1 MRSASSSSEPFGLA
15 GACVRVS
22 GMTRGAFLLR
32 GALATAALSGA
43 GAVAPFVSG
52 ALAQSDA
59 SDAQI
64 LDFALRLEALEAGFY
79 DAALREVPD
88 LSGDVRRLIGK
99 LGRHEHEHRRVIAS
113 TILQFGIKNSPPPE
127 LEFGDAFSSEA
138 RMLEV
143 AQELEDTGVAA
154 YNGAIPMLFARRVLG
169 VAGSIVQI
177 EARHAAV
184 IRQLRGEPIAD
195 EAFEAPL
202 KAEQVVQKVSPYL
215 K

>member
-1 MRSASSSSEPFGLA
+1 
-15 GACVRVS
+15 
-22 GMTRGAFLLR
+22 MTRGAFILR

-88 LSGDVRRLIGK
+88 LSGDVRRLVGK

-127 LEFGDAFSSEA
+127 LDFGDAFSSEA

-143 AQELEDTGVAA
+143 AQLLEDTGVAA
-154 YNGAIPMLFARRVLG
+154 YNGAVPMLFSRAVIR
-169 VAGSIVQI
+169 VAGSIVNI

-184 IRQLRGEPIAD
+184 IRQVRGEPIAAG
-195 EAFEAPL
+195 AFEVAQKP
-202 KAEQVVQKVSPYL
+202 EQVAQKISPYV